1 GRGSARCLDRPC
13 RSAGRCAGNAAGE
26 DEMKAN
32 MKRCLAVARALVLT
46 AAAVCLPA
54 LAQETVCARVKIE
67 IKQELTL
74 ERQAFDAEMRITN
87 TLPSTAL
94 ERVHVD
100 VWVTDEAGQPVT
112 ITTDPNNLSA
122 AFFLRQTRTENI
134 ANTDGTGQ
142 VAASTTVDARAVSCR
157 GATAVGCRRW
167 PPRVSAWRWKGPQ

>member
-1 GRGSARCLDRPC
+1 MRSRLERCL
-13 RSAGRCAGNAAGE
+13 
-26 DEMKAN
+26 
-32 MKRCLAVARALVLT
+32 V
-46 AAAVCLPA
+46 AAAIFVLLIASWSFPVA
-54 LAQETVCARVKIE
+54 AQETVCARVKIE
-67 IKQELTL
+67 IKQELTF

-94 ERVHVD
+94 DRVHVD

-112 ITTDPNNLSA
+112 ITTEPNNLSA
-122 AFFLRQTRTENI
+122 AFFLRQTRTESI

-157 GATAVGCRRW
+157 GAAAVGCRRW